1 MAPEKNDRSYWVL
14 QGVSL
19 FFVLLMLIAIFIALR
34 KHVDTCYAIPGAI
47 LLSLFPASMF
57 FKEEI
62 EEIRSRWAKENTKE
76 NT

>member
-1 MAPEKNDRSYWVL
+1 MDPEKNDHSYWLL

-19 FFVLLMLIAIFIALR
+19 FFVLLMLIAIFIALK

-62 EEIRSRWAKENTKE
+62 EEIRSWWVNKHTKE
-76 NT
+76 QQ